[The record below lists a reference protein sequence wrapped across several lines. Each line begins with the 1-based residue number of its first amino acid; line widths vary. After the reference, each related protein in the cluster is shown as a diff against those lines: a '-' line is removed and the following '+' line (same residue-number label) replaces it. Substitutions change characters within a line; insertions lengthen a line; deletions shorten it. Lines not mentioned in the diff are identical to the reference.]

1 MPGFGIAMLLD
12 SPLQGPLVFRERIDD
27 SHPKDFGFL
36 S

>member
-1 MPGFGIAMLLD
+1 MLLD
-12 SPLQGPLVFRERIDD
+12 SPLQGLLVFREYIDD